1 MDKDD
6 LKKIFS
12 KSDWNEETIIEA
24 DKIVSRIAEEYLGL
38 ETYPNQFEIIS
49 SEQMLDAYSL
59 IGLPISYSHWKFG
72 KDFVMNQNNYK
83 KGRMGLAYELV
94 INSDPCI
101 SYNMEDNTTC
111 LMVLVLAHAAYG
123 HNHFFKN
130 NYLFKQ
136 WTQADAIIDYMV
148 FAKNFVEKCE
158 EKYGYDEVEAV
169 LDSCHALMNYG
180 VDKYQKPKKLSPEEE
195 RERLKKKLE
204 DDQVFLDDIWRTL
217 PKEKQEKARERRFP
231 EQPEENI
238 LYFIEKNSPKL
249 KGWQRE
255 LVRIVRKTSQYFYP
269 QGQSKVA
276 NEGCLVEGS
285 LINTE
290 NGLMDIKHLVE
301 NKYSGKVWDGEEW
314 RKVYDWFHNVD
325 KDRIKIVTDKGYE
338 IYGGDNHK
346 LFLNDEWIKLNEINI
361 GYEFKLEP
369 KEVPYTEEY
378 INISYIKPEY
388 LTNDELC
395 KLSGINTTTY
405 ARFNDSN
412 YPFKISN
419 ERIALCMEVK
429 DIIENRDESLRF
441 VKKWEL
447 YNIPSI
453 MEEKFAYWLGLLIGD
468 GNTSWRNR
476 VICFTNGDLGL
487 VNEFDRLSYELFGY
501 KCSVRKDENRWR
513 VSINSQ
519 HILHF
524 LQSNIGVKN
533 GVSSRIKDIPE
544 IILKSPKSVIQSFI
558 RGHFDADGHISKNV
572 VIVSNSEKL
581 LKAEQVFLH
590 NIGIF
595 SSVKKT
601 NGDDTWR
608 LYIGG
613 KDVKHFYEKV
623 GTNCQYKDVNFKT
636 FLDTKKWYLD
646 KDYNLKVVEILRDK
660 GDTYD
665 FSVEKTHKY
674 SALGYINH
682 NCATFT
688 HYEIINKMH
697 EEGYLGDDFMLE
709 FFHHHSNVI
718 FQPGFDSQNYSG
730 LNPYTLGFNIF
741 TDLKRISLEPT
752 EEDKKWFPDIAGKG
766 NWAET
771 FRYIVENFKDETF
784 VLQYLSPKV
793 IRDMKLFS
801 IMDEHES
808 SHYEVN
814 AIHDEYGYKKI
825 RQALS
830 ESYNRSRYVPD
841 IQVYDVDVYGDRT
854 LTLEHTPVNN
864 KKLDS
869 ASIRK
874 VLPHVEHLWGFPVR
888 MLEEGKEIGTTKTL

>member
-1 MDKDD
+1 MNKEE
-6 LKKIFS
+6 LKKLFS
-12 KSDWNEETIIEA
+12 RSDWDEQTIIEA

-72 KDFVMNQNNYK
+72 KDFVMNQNKYK
-83 KGRMGLAYELV
+83 KGQMGLAYELV

-130 NYLFKQ
+130 NYLFRQ

-148 FAKNFVEKCE
+148 FAKNFVAKCE

-180 VDKYQKPKKLSPEEE
+180 VDKYQKPKKLSPQEEQ
-195 RERLKKKLE
+195 ERLKKKIE

-217 PKEKQEKARERRFP
+217 PKEKIEKAKERRFP
-231 EQPEENI
+231 DQPEENI

-276 NEGCLVEGS
+276 NEGC
-285 LINTE
+285 
-290 NGLMDIKHLVE
+290 
-301 NKYSGKVWDGEEW
+301 
-314 RKVYDWFHNVD
+314 
-325 KDRIKIVTDKGYE
+325 
-338 IYGGDNHK
+338 
-346 LFLNDEWIKLNEINI
+346 
-361 GYEFKLEP
+361 
-369 KEVPYTEEY
+369 
-378 INISYIKPEY
+378 
-388 LTNDELC
+388 
-395 KLSGINTTTY
+395 
-405 ARFNDSN
+405 
-412 YPFKISN
+412 
-419 ERIALCMEVK
+419 
-429 DIIENRDESLRF
+429 
-441 VKKWEL
+441 
-447 YNIPSI
+447 
-453 MEEKFAYWLGLLIGD
+453 
-468 GNTSWRNR
+468 
-476 VICFTNGDLGL
+476 
-487 VNEFDRLSYELFGY
+487 
-501 KCSVRKDENRWR
+501 
-513 VSINSQ
+513 
-519 HILHF
+519 
-524 LQSNIGVKN
+524 
-533 GVSSRIKDIPE
+533 
-544 IILKSPKSVIQSFI
+544 
-558 RGHFDADGHISKNV
+558 
-572 VIVSNSEKL
+572 
-581 LKAEQVFLH
+581 
-590 NIGIF
+590 
-595 SSVKKT
+595 
-601 NGDDTWR
+601 
-608 LYIGG
+608 
-613 KDVKHFYEKV
+613 
-623 GTNCQYKDVNFKT
+623 
-636 FLDTKKWYLD
+636 
-646 KDYNLKVVEILRDK
+646 
-660 GDTYD
+660 
-665 FSVEKTHKY
+665 
-674 SALGYINH
+674 
-682 NCATFT
+682 ATFT

-718 FQPGFDSQNYSG
+718 FQPGFDSQYYSG

-741 TDLKRISLEPT
+741 SDLKRMSLDPT
-752 EEDKKWFPDIAGKG
+752 EEDKKWFPEIAGKG

-801 IMDEHES
+801 IADEQSSES
-808 SHYEVN
+808 YEVS
-814 AIHDEYGYKKI
+814 AIHDEYGYKRV

-854 LTLEHTPVNN
+854 LTLEHTPVSGR
-864 KKLDS
+864 KLDS
-869 ASIRK
+869 GSMAK

-888 MLEEGKEIGTTKTL
+888 MVEEGKEIGTTKK

>member
-148 FAKNFVEKCE
+148 FAKNFVAKCE

-276 NEGCLVEGS
+276 NEGC
-285 LINTE
+285 
-290 NGLMDIKHLVE
+290 
-301 NKYSGKVWDGEEW
+301 
-314 RKVYDWFHNVD
+314 
-325 KDRIKIVTDKGYE
+325 
-338 IYGGDNHK
+338 
-346 LFLNDEWIKLNEINI
+346 
-361 GYEFKLEP
+361 
-369 KEVPYTEEY
+369 
-378 INISYIKPEY
+378 
-388 LTNDELC
+388 
-395 KLSGINTTTY
+395 
-405 ARFNDSN
+405 
-412 YPFKISN
+412 
-419 ERIALCMEVK
+419 
-429 DIIENRDESLRF
+429 
-441 VKKWEL
+441 
-447 YNIPSI
+447 
-453 MEEKFAYWLGLLIGD
+453 
-468 GNTSWRNR
+468 
-476 VICFTNGDLGL
+476 
-487 VNEFDRLSYELFGY
+487 
-501 KCSVRKDENRWR
+501 
-513 VSINSQ
+513 
-519 HILHF
+519 
-524 LQSNIGVKN
+524 
-533 GVSSRIKDIPE
+533 
-544 IILKSPKSVIQSFI
+544 
-558 RGHFDADGHISKNV
+558 
-572 VIVSNSEKL
+572 
-581 LKAEQVFLH
+581 
-590 NIGIF
+590 
-595 SSVKKT
+595 
-601 NGDDTWR
+601 
-608 LYIGG
+608 
-613 KDVKHFYEKV
+613 
-623 GTNCQYKDVNFKT
+623 
-636 FLDTKKWYLD
+636 
-646 KDYNLKVVEILRDK
+646 
-660 GDTYD
+660 
-665 FSVEKTHKY
+665 
-674 SALGYINH
+674 
-682 NCATFT
+682 ATFT

-741 TDLKRISLEPT
+741 TDLKRISLDPT

>member
-1 MDKDD
+1 MDKED
-6 LKKIFS
+6 LKKLFS
-12 KSDWNEETIIEA
+12 RSDWDEDTIIEA

-94 INSDPCI
+94 INSNPCI

-148 FAKNFVEKCE
+148 FAKNFVAKCE

-180 VDKYQKPKKLSPEEE
+180 VDKYQKPRKISPEEE

-204 DDQVFLDDIWRTL
+204 DDQIFLDDIWRTL
-217 PKEKQEKARERRFP
+217 PKEKQEIAKERRFP
-231 EQPEENI
+231 DQPEENI

-255 LVRIVRKTSQYFYP
+255 LVRIVRKTAQYFYP

-276 NEGCLVEGS
+276 NEGC
-285 LINTE
+285 
-290 NGLMDIKHLVE
+290 
-301 NKYSGKVWDGEEW
+301 
-314 RKVYDWFHNVD
+314 
-325 KDRIKIVTDKGYE
+325 
-338 IYGGDNHK
+338 
-346 LFLNDEWIKLNEINI
+346 
-361 GYEFKLEP
+361 
-369 KEVPYTEEY
+369 
-378 INISYIKPEY
+378 
-388 LTNDELC
+388 
-395 KLSGINTTTY
+395 
-405 ARFNDSN
+405 
-412 YPFKISN
+412 
-419 ERIALCMEVK
+419 
-429 DIIENRDESLRF
+429 
-441 VKKWEL
+441 
-447 YNIPSI
+447 
-453 MEEKFAYWLGLLIGD
+453 
-468 GNTSWRNR
+468 
-476 VICFTNGDLGL
+476 
-487 VNEFDRLSYELFGY
+487 
-501 KCSVRKDENRWR
+501 
-513 VSINSQ
+513 
-519 HILHF
+519 
-524 LQSNIGVKN
+524 
-533 GVSSRIKDIPE
+533 
-544 IILKSPKSVIQSFI
+544 
-558 RGHFDADGHISKNV
+558 
-572 VIVSNSEKL
+572 
-581 LKAEQVFLH
+581 
-590 NIGIF
+590 
-595 SSVKKT
+595 
-601 NGDDTWR
+601 
-608 LYIGG
+608 
-613 KDVKHFYEKV
+613 
-623 GTNCQYKDVNFKT
+623 
-636 FLDTKKWYLD
+636 
-646 KDYNLKVVEILRDK
+646 
-660 GDTYD
+660 
-665 FSVEKTHKY
+665 
-674 SALGYINH
+674 
-682 NCATFT
+682 ATFT
-688 HYEIINKMH
+688 HYEIINKMY

-741 TDLKRISLEPT
+741 TDLKRMSLNPT
-752 EEDKKWFPDIAGKG
+752 EEDNKWFPEIAGKG

-801 IMDEHES
+801 IMDEHEA

-854 LTLEHTPVNN
+854 ITLEHTPVNGRR
-864 KKLDS
+864 LDAGS
-869 ASIRK
+869 MGK
-874 VLPHVEHLWGFPVR
+874 VLPHVEYLWGFPVK
-888 MLEEGKEIGTTKTL
+888 MLEEGKEIANTKK

>member
-276 NEGCLVEGS
+276 NEGC
-285 LINTE
+285 
-290 NGLMDIKHLVE
+290 
-301 NKYSGKVWDGEEW
+301 
-314 RKVYDWFHNVD
+314 
-325 KDRIKIVTDKGYE
+325 
-338 IYGGDNHK
+338 
-346 LFLNDEWIKLNEINI
+346 
-361 GYEFKLEP
+361 
-369 KEVPYTEEY
+369 
-378 INISYIKPEY
+378 
-388 LTNDELC
+388 
-395 KLSGINTTTY
+395 
-405 ARFNDSN
+405 
-412 YPFKISN
+412 
-419 ERIALCMEVK
+419 
-429 DIIENRDESLRF
+429 
-441 VKKWEL
+441 
-447 YNIPSI
+447 
-453 MEEKFAYWLGLLIGD
+453 
-468 GNTSWRNR
+468 
-476 VICFTNGDLGL
+476 
-487 VNEFDRLSYELFGY
+487 
-501 KCSVRKDENRWR
+501 
-513 VSINSQ
+513 
-519 HILHF
+519 
-524 LQSNIGVKN
+524 
-533 GVSSRIKDIPE
+533 
-544 IILKSPKSVIQSFI
+544 
-558 RGHFDADGHISKNV
+558 
-572 VIVSNSEKL
+572 
-581 LKAEQVFLH
+581 
-590 NIGIF
+590 
-595 SSVKKT
+595 
-601 NGDDTWR
+601 
-608 LYIGG
+608 
-613 KDVKHFYEKV
+613 
-623 GTNCQYKDVNFKT
+623 
-636 FLDTKKWYLD
+636 
-646 KDYNLKVVEILRDK
+646 
-660 GDTYD
+660 
-665 FSVEKTHKY
+665 
-674 SALGYINH
+674 
-682 NCATFT
+682 ATFT

-741 TDLKRISLEPT
+741 TDLKRISLDPT

>member
-1 MDKDD
+1 MDKED
-6 LKKIFS
+6 LKKLFS
-12 KSDWNEETIIEA
+12 RSDWDEDTIIEA

-94 INSDPCI
+94 INSNPCI

-148 FAKNFVEKCE
+148 FAKNFVAKCE

-180 VDKYQKPKKLSPEEE
+180 VDKYQKPRKISPDEE

-204 DDQVFLDDIWRTL
+204 DDQIFLDDIWRTL
-217 PKEKQEKARERRFP
+217 PKEKQEIAKERRFP
-231 EQPEENI
+231 DQPEENI

-255 LVRIVRKTSQYFYP
+255 LVRIVRKTAQYFYP

-276 NEGCLVEGS
+276 NEG
-285 LINTE
+285 
-290 NGLMDIKHLVE
+290 
-301 NKYSGKVWDGEEW
+301 
-314 RKVYDWFHNVD
+314 
-325 KDRIKIVTDKGYE
+325 
-338 IYGGDNHK
+338 
-346 LFLNDEWIKLNEINI
+346 
-361 GYEFKLEP
+361 
-369 KEVPYTEEY
+369 
-378 INISYIKPEY
+378 
-388 LTNDELC
+388 
-395 KLSGINTTTY
+395 
-405 ARFNDSN
+405 
-412 YPFKISN
+412 
-419 ERIALCMEVK
+419 
-429 DIIENRDESLRF
+429 
-441 VKKWEL
+441 
-447 YNIPSI
+447 
-453 MEEKFAYWLGLLIGD
+453 
-468 GNTSWRNR
+468 
-476 VICFTNGDLGL
+476 
-487 VNEFDRLSYELFGY
+487 
-501 KCSVRKDENRWR
+501 
-513 VSINSQ
+513 
-519 HILHF
+519 
-524 LQSNIGVKN
+524 
-533 GVSSRIKDIPE
+533 
-544 IILKSPKSVIQSFI
+544 
-558 RGHFDADGHISKNV
+558 
-572 VIVSNSEKL
+572 
-581 LKAEQVFLH
+581 
-590 NIGIF
+590 
-595 SSVKKT
+595 
-601 NGDDTWR
+601 
-608 LYIGG
+608 
-613 KDVKHFYEKV
+613 
-623 GTNCQYKDVNFKT
+623 
-636 FLDTKKWYLD
+636 
-646 KDYNLKVVEILRDK
+646 
-660 GDTYD
+660 
-665 FSVEKTHKY
+665 
-674 SALGYINH
+674 
-682 NCATFT
+682 CATFT

-718 FQPGFDSQNYSG
+718 FQPGFDSQHYSG

-741 TDLKRISLEPT
+741 TDLKRMSLNPT
-752 EEDKKWFPDIAGKG
+752 EEDKKWFPEIAGKG
-766 NWAET
+766 NWAEN

-801 IMDEHES
+801 IIDEHEA

-854 LTLEHTPVNN
+854 LTLEHTPVNGR
-864 KKLDS
+864 KLDAGS
-869 ASIRK
+869 MRK
-874 VLPHVEHLWGFPVR
+874 VLPHVEYLWGFPVK
-888 MLEEGKEIGTTKTL
+888 MLEEGKEIANTKK